1 MIRLDR
7 ITMQGFKSFAHRVT
21 IPFPSGFN
29 CICGPNGS
37 GKSNLVDAI
46 MFVLGTSSARSIR
59 AAKLQNL
66 IFNGGKDRKPADS
79 CEVSLYV
86 KDTDRKLGEEDE
98 VKITRKVS
106 RSGISIYKM
115 NGKTV
120 TRTKILDILANANLS
135 PEGYN
140 IIMQG
145 DVTSIIEMSP
155 HERRGVIDEISGIA
169 EFDEKKDKAQRE
181 LERVEIRVRENM
193 IVVAEKQRYVSR
205 LRAEKEIAERYVHLS
220 DELKRHKAS
229 LHNIKEEAIEGKL
242 DVIEKEL
249 LQEGEMLKQKEKEF
263 LKVEKSLNEKEKS
276 VQMLSDQV
284 INKSRNYEI
293 TRKIDSLHAEI
304 TRRKDRIELNQRE
317 LLSREN
323 PATRAVLGL
332 GYPEIHGTVQ
342 SLIEVPKK
350 YAIAIDVAAGGH
362 RNDIV
367 AENEETAVKCIKYLK
382 EKKVGR
388 ARFLPLDRVRPRKK
402 KKCDKPILGY
412 AIDLIKFDKRFAP
425 AMQYIFASTVVV
437 ESIDD
442 AKRVR
447 GFRVVTLDGD
457 LVEKSGAMTGGYYY
471 RKEYEKN
478 LAVENARLQD
488 EIKEMQAELEKLKGI
503 ETKESGDVIKLQELR
518 TNEEQKLTEARKRWK
533 ELFEER
539 QILQSAIGRKNI
551 EKARLEASTENLK
564 LEAEDLKDVPEKD
577 LVKLPQEQLQ
587 EMIKSYAIEINRLG
601 PVNMRAIE
609 EYGIIHVEFEELKKK
624 LDKLLEEK
632 DAITRIV
639 QEVEKRRYDK
649 FMSTLNEIAT
659 NFSKIYN
666 DLTGGNGDVRLEE
679 ENNIASG
686 MVIEASPA
694 GKRVLNL
701 DAMSGGEKTL
711 TSLAFLFSVMQHYQV
726 SFYVL
731 DEVDAALDKANTKKI
746 VELVKKYSKN
756 IQFIVITHNDFT
768 IQEADKVF
776 GVSMESGVSRVFG
789 IEMPAV

>member
-7 ITMQGFKSFAHRVT
+7 ITMQGFKSFVNRVT